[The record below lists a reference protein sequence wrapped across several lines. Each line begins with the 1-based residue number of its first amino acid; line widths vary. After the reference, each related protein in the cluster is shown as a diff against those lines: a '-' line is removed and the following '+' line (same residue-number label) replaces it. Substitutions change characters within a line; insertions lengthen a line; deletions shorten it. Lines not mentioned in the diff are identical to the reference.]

1 MHICWSTSQLQHFGA
16 CAYQNSP
23 LSMTYNMLDLATSTL
38 PAKMALRRRYTTSQV
53 TRKSMSQ
60 AKWFACHKRS
70 YLRRHERTPHLSYI
84 LYHISYIISHI
95 SYLISYISYIYISYI
110 SYIYIS
116 YIYHIYIS
124 HILIQLWVKW
134 LHNQTI
140 ITHVPSRDPLA
151 LFLRGSQVGADL
163 RVGAQQRRGLGDT
176 KMAKGVDQDLWLIY
190 G

>member
-1 MHICWSTSQLQHFGA
+1 VRIN
-16 CAYQNSP
+16 QNSP

-53 TRKSMSQ
+53 TRKSTSQ
-60 AKWFACHKRS
+60 AKRFATLQAKLFATSRANAS
-70 YLRRHERTPHLSYI
+70 PIIYI
-84 LYHISYIISHI
+84 ISYIIYHI
-95 SYLISYISYIYISYI
+95 YHIYIYIY
-110 SYIYIS
+110 YIYYIIYII
-116 YIYHIYIS
+116 YIYIYIS

-140 ITHVPSRDPLA
+140 ITLVPSRDPLA

-176 KMAKGVDQDLWLIY
+176 KMAKGVDQDLW
-190 G
+190 